1 MYVERERERVKYYS
15 EYFRDLKKRGEERE
29 GKEEERGETF
39 FLDFSQ
45 LCIFSLVKKS
55 KKTDKC

>member
-15 EYFRDLKKRGEERE
+15 EYFRDLKKRGERG

-45 LCIFSLVKKS
+45 LCIFSLVKK
-55 KKTDKC
+55 KQKTDNC